1 MKKRWRK
8 LDQRSA
14 LRNTPSRIPR
24 LATSIR
30 HRRRHGLV
38 LPWPCVR
45 GDALA
50 KERSEQPDTWRPCQ
64 QKGQVMTASREEQRN
79 QGATESRRGGTK
91 HTTWLVPLVAL
102 TLALTVGLG
111 STRRALA
118 TEPVVDHYS
127 FNVTR
132 PAPMLAA
139 ICGVPVMRNDVRTYT
154 VFTYPDGS
162 MLVVL
167 NGANTAAFAGP
178 GGTVTIQYAGSI
190 KLTPNGDG
198 TYLIE
203 DQGNTGLN
211 TSDGEGPIAGGA
223 GRTVLIG
230 TFNPATLGITT
241 IHLISQT
248 GILPE
253 TQLAAMCPTLR
264 GD

>member
-1 MKKRWRK
+1 MTVFRGE
-8 LDQRSA
+8 
-14 LRNTPSRIPR
+14 PRI
-24 LATSIR
+24 
-30 HRRRHGLV
+30 H
-38 LPWPCVR
+38 
-45 GDALA
+45 
-50 KERSEQPDTWRPCQ
+50 
-64 QKGQVMTASREEQRN
+64 
-79 QGATESRRGGTK
+79 GATESRRGGTK
-91 HTTWLVPLVAL
+91 YAQWLVLLLAL

-111 STRRALA
+111 SAWGA

-132 PAPMLAA
+132 PAPVLAA
-139 ICGVPVMRNDVRTYT
+139 ICGVPVTRNDVRTYT

-167 NGANTAAFAGP
+167 NGANYTAFAGP
-178 GGTVTIQYAGSI
+178 GGTVTIQFAGSI

-211 TSDGEGPIAGGA
+211 TSDGEGPIAGSA

-230 TFNPATLGITT
+230 RFNPAALGITT
-241 IHLISQT
+241 IELISQT

-253 TQLAAMCPTLR
+253 TQLAAMCPALR

>member
-1 MKKRWRK
+1 
-8 LDQRSA
+8 
-14 LRNTPSRIPR
+14 
-24 LATSIR
+24 
-30 HRRRHGLV
+30 
-38 LPWPCVR
+38 
-45 GDALA
+45 
-50 KERSEQPDTWRPCQ
+50 
-64 QKGQVMTASREEQRN
+64 MTASREEQRN
-79 QGATESRRGGTK
+79 EGATESRRGGTK

-211 TSDGEGPIAGGA
+211 TSDGEGPIAGSA

-230 TFNPATLGITT
+230 SFNPATLGITT
-241 IHLISQT
+241 IQLISQT

>member
-1 MKKRWRK
+1 M
-8 LDQRSA
+8 
-14 LRNTPSRIPR
+14 T
-24 LATSIR
+24 
-30 HRRRHGLV
+30 V
-38 LPWPCVR
+38 FR
-45 GDALA
+45 GEP
-50 KERSEQPDTWRPCQ
+50 K
-64 QKGQVMTASREEQRN
+64 N
-79 QGATESRRGGTK
+79 QGMTQSPRGGTTY
-91 HTTWLVPLVAL
+91 TTWLLPLVAL

-111 STRRALA
+111 SARGA

-132 PAPMLAA
+132 PAPVLAA
-139 ICGVPVMRNDVRTYT
+139 ICGVPVTRNDVRAYT
-154 VFTYPDGS
+154 LFTYADGS

-167 NGANTAAFAGP
+167 NGANYTVFAGP
-178 GGTVTIQYAGSI
+178 GGTVTVQYAGSI

-211 TSDGEGPIAGGA
+211 TSDGEGPIAGSA

-241 IHLISQT
+241 IELISQT

-264 GD
+264 GE

>member
-1 MKKRWRK
+1 MTVFRGEP
-8 LDQRSA
+8 
-14 LRNTPSRIPR
+14 RN
-24 LATSIR
+24 
-30 HRRRHGLV
+30 H
-38 LPWPCVR
+38 
-45 GDALA
+45 
-50 KERSEQPDTWRPCQ
+50 
-64 QKGQVMTASREEQRN
+64 
-79 QGATESRRGGTK
+79 GATEPRRGGRK
-91 HTTWLVPLVAL
+91 YTTWLVVLIAL

-111 STRRALA
+111 SAGGALA
-118 TEPVVDHYS
+118 AEPVVDHYS

-132 PAPMLAA
+132 PAPVVAA
-139 ICGVPVMRNDVRTYT
+139 ICGVPVTRNDVRTYT

-167 NGANTAAFAGP
+167 NGANYTVFAGP
-178 GGTVTIQYAGSI
+178 GGSVTIQYAGSI
-190 KLTPNGDG
+190 KLTPNADG

-211 TSDGEGPIAGGA
+211 TSDGEGPIAGSA

-230 TFNPATLGITT
+230 RFNAATLGITT
-241 IHLISQT
+241 IELISQT

>member
-1 MKKRWRK
+1 MTVFRR
-8 LDQRSA
+8 D
-14 LRNTPSRIPR
+14 
-24 LATSIR
+24 LAN
-30 HRRRHGLV
+30 H
-38 LPWPCVR
+38 
-45 GDALA
+45 
-50 KERSEQPDTWRPCQ
+50 DT
-64 QKGQVMTASREEQRN
+64 
-79 QGATESRRGGTK
+79 TESRRRGTK
-91 HTTWLVPLVAL
+91 YTTWLLPLIAL

-111 STRRALA
+111 SARGA

-132 PAPMLAA
+132 PAPVLAA
-139 ICGVPVMRNDVRTYT
+139 ICGVPVTRNDVRTYM
-154 VFTYPDGS
+154 VFTFADGS

-167 NGANTAAFAGP
+167 NGANYTVFAGP

-211 TSDGEGPIAGGA
+211 TSAGDGPIAGSA

-230 TFNPATLGITT
+230 RFNPATLAITT
-241 IHLISQT
+241 IELISQT
-248 GILPE
+248 GILPQ